1 MNKPTQ
7 LTTVLEVC
15 TQRRDE
21 ALQALGQAQRELQQ
35 AQQQMLQLQ
44 GYTAESIQRWSQRAT
59 QGISVTLLR
68 TQHQF
73 LDKLDNAVAFQNGVL
88 QRLQLQGEHC
98 QQQVIHAERE
108 LASLQK
114 YAERKEKAW
123 QHQLQRQEQKSND
136 EMAAN
141 LHRQNTAATPWKQS
155 S

>member
-1 MNKPTQ
+1 MNKPAP

-35 AQQQMLQLQ
+35 AQQKMLQLQ

-88 QRLQLQGEHC
+88 QRLQLQVEHC
-98 QQQVIHAERE
+98 QQQVVQAERE

-114 YAERKEKAW
+114 FTERREKAW
-123 QHQLQRQEQKSND
+123 QHQLQRQEQKNND

-141 LHRQNTAATPWKQS
+141 LHRQNTAATPWKHNP
-155 S
+155 